1 MLLLTSRARRYK
13 EGVRR
18 LVPVL
23 VAVGLLLAG
32 CASPS
37 YKTEQLLVAASVP
50 NGSTGPAPSGT
61 LEYNSR
67 GCVSV
72 GDDIVLVAPPGSRLM
87 DDGIITMPPAGA
99 SMQDRQLQVSEALP
113 KGARG
118 VRVDR
123 HSHSVPSGY
132 DCGADRYFVLR

>member
-1 MLLLTSRARRYK
+1 M
-13 EGVRR
+13 
-18 LVPVL
+18 
-23 VAVGLLLAG
+23 
-32 CASPS
+32 
-37 YKTEQLLVAASVP
+37 AASAL
-50 NGSTGPAPSGT
+50 NGSAGPAPSGT

-99 SMQDRQLQVSEALP
+99 STADRQLQVSEAIP

-123 HSHSVPSGY
+123 HSQSVPSGY